1 MNVWVK
7 LLCTADVCACVH
19 ACMHGC
25 GSLALLIEACYA
37 THVYFIFCKYYIHL
51 SYFPPTSLPP
61 SLSSLP
67 LSVPPSQLT
76 HSDTDQI
83 VEARG
88 ILSDLL
94 LEKGLEGTTL
104 QRLEQVRSLLT
115 PNTLANAPIVTKV
128 KAGLSAV
135 ESVGQVR
142 EWNYCA
148 VLFAWIVLCGMA
160 HTVRVCVCACV
171 CALCYVL
178 SGIVWVSE
186 L

>member
-1 MNVWVK
+1 MQLKFTLFSVN
-7 LLCTADVCACVH
+7 T
-19 ACMHGC
+19 
-25 GSLALLIEACYA
+25 
-37 THVYFIFCKYYIHL
+37 TYI
-51 SYFPPTSLPP
+51 YPISLPP
-61 SLSSLP
+61 LSLPPPSLLPPSSLLPSLSPLPPSVP
-67 LSVPPSQLT
+67 LSLSLPPSQLT

-128 KAGLSAV
+128 KAGLSTV

-148 VLFAWIVLCGMA
+148 VLFAFAYCFVAWL
-160 HTVRVCVCACV
+160 TLFVCVCACV
-171 CALCYVL
+171 RALCYVL
-178 SGIVWVSE
+178 SGTVWVSE